1 MLYLFYKGDRYMK
14 NTYHVRSLNNNGVP
28 FRAVFRSLEMAVL
41 KKKLLEQAGEKVGLY
56 RNDPYGNTKRI
67 G

>member
-1 MLYLFYKGDRYMK
+1 MK

>member
-1 MLYLFYKGDRYMK
+1 
-14 NTYHVRSLNNNGVP
+14 
-28 FRAVFRSLEMAVL
+28 MAVL

-56 RNDPYGNTKRI
+56 RNDDQGNTKRI